1 MRGALSGCVHEQVAK
16 RIANVRFTER
26 VEMEEKKSEHSIK
39 KTAASSKEHL
49 GLRILNYCRSELYA
63 QYPQMDLA
71 FAALSAEPSRQTEM
85 AGTDGSSLFF
95 SPQFLIEA
103 YAESPQKVLRG
114 YFHLLLHC
122 LYFHLQRP
130 QQYETRLWNLACDI
144 TVEQIVEREMKKWG
158 NSCHFNSRSGERQES
173 GEKTKSPIEE
183 KSSQG
188 TKANQ
193 QRNEKSSLSKE
204 KDHQGIQKA
213 PNLRWSQAEKRE
225 EIRRDVWQQLTGCAA
240 SAESVYESLQNG
252 VFPYSLGQMEAAFC
266 FDDHSLWEVPKEQQ
280 AEIRRKW
287 EKIRKESGNGGSRAG
302 GTSAGSGSGSFQE
315 TLEITKKS
323 RGDYRKFLRQFAVL
337 REELKL
343 DQTGF
348 DYIYYS
354 YGMEH
359 YGNIPLIEPLEY
371 SEVNRLEELVIAID
385 TSGSCTSKMVEQFLA
400 ETYGIL
406 SEKENFFEKMN
417 VYLIQCDCCIQN
429 VRHITSRCDWEKCG
443 KYVEIQGRGGTDF
456 RPVFGYIEK
465 LKQKKALKNLRAL
478 IYFTD
483 GDGIYPEQRPEYET
497 AFVSLGKSKRQIYT
511 PDWVQRMYI

>member
-1 MRGALSGCVHEQVAK
+1 
-16 RIANVRFTER
+16 
-26 VEMEEKKSEHSIK
+26 MEEKKSEHNIK
-39 KTAASSKEHL
+39 KTADSSKEHL

-71 FAALSAEPSRQTEM
+71 FAALSVEPSRRTET

-95 SPQFLIEA
+95 SPRFLIKA
-103 YAESPQKVLRG
+103 YAENPQMVLRG

-122 LYFHLQRP
+122 LYFHLQKP

-144 TVEQIVEREMKKWG
+144 AVEQIVERETTKRWKKNRDQFDSENEEG
-158 NSCHFNSRSGERQES
+158 QES
-173 GEKTKSPIEE
+173 GEKHSVWQHEKTESQIEIKNG
-183 KSSQG
+183 KSSQSI
-188 TKANQ
+188 KANQ
-193 QRNEKSSLSKE
+193 QRNENGNLSEEKE
-204 KDHQGIQKA
+204 QQRLRKD
-213 PNLRWSQAEKRE
+213 PNLRQVQAEKME
-225 EIRRDVWQQLTGCAA
+225 EIRRNVWQQLTGRAA
-240 SAESVYESLQNG
+240 SAESVYESLQDG
-252 VFPYSLGQMEAAFC
+252 IFPYPLEQIETAFC
-266 FDDHSLWEVPKEQQ
+266 FDDHSLWALSNGEQ

-287 EKIRKESGNGGSRAG
+287 EKIRKESGSGGSRTG
-302 GTSAGSGSGSFQE
+302 GTSAGGGSGNFQE
-315 TLEITKKS
+315 TLEITEKS
-323 RGDYRKFLRQFAVL
+323 RGDYRKFLRQFTVQ

-343 DQTGF
+343 DQAGF

-385 TSGSCTSKMVEQFLA
+385 TSGSCTSAMVEQFLA
-400 ETYGIL
+400 EMYGIF
-406 SEKENFFEKMN
+406 SKKENFFERMN

-429 VRHITSRCDWEKCG
+429 VKHITSRSDWKRCG
-443 KYVEIQGRGGTDF
+443 KCVEIQGRGGTDF
-456 RPVFGYIEK
+456 RPVFQYIEK
-465 LKQKKALKNLRAL
+465 LKQKRALKNLRAL

-511 PDWVQRMYI
+511 PDWVRRMEI

>member
-1 MRGALSGCVHEQVAK
+1 
-16 RIANVRFTER
+16 
-26 VEMEEKKSEHSIK
+26 MEEKKSEHSIK
-39 KTAASSKEHL
+39 KTADASKERL

-71 FAALSAEPSRQTEM
+71 VAALSGIPSKRTETV
-85 AGTDGSSLFF
+85 GTDGSSLFF
-95 SPQFLIEA
+95 LPDFLIKA
-103 YAESPQKVLRG
+103 YAENPQMILRG

-130 QQYETRLWNLACDI
+130 PQCEERLWNLACDI
-144 TVEQIVEREMKKWG
+144 AVEQIVEREIKKWG
-158 NSCHFNSRSGERQES
+158 NRYHFNSWNEERREAGEKHLTWKC
-173 GEKTKSPIEE
+173 EKTKSPIEE
-183 KSSQG
+183 KNEKSSQA
-188 TKANQ
+188 TNANQ
-193 QRNEKSSLSKE
+193 QRNEKSNLSKE
-204 KDHQGIQKA
+204 KDYQSIKKD
-213 PNLRWSQAEKRE
+213 PNLRWSQAEKMKEIE
-225 EIRRDVWQQLTGCAA
+225 EIRGYVWQQFTGHAA
-240 SAESVYESLQNG
+240 SAQAVYESLQDA
-252 VFPYSLGQMEAAFC
+252 VFPYAIEQMEEAFC
-266 FDDHSLWEVPKEQQ
+266 FDDHSLWKIPEEQQ
-280 AEIRRKW
+280 AEVRRKW
-287 EKIRKESGNGGSRAG
+287 EKIRKESGSGGSRMG
-302 GTSAGSGSGSFQE
+302 GTSAGSGNGNFQE
-315 TLEITKKS
+315 TLEIAKKS

-343 DQTGF
+343 DQTSF

-429 VRHITSRCDWEKCG
+429 VKHITSRSDWEMCG
-443 KYVEIQGRGGTDF
+443 KCVEIHGRGGTYF

-465 LKQKKALKNLRAL
+465 LKQKRALKNLRAL

-511 PDWVQRMYI
+511 PDWVWRMYI

>member
-1 MRGALSGCVHEQVAK
+1 
-16 RIANVRFTER
+16 
-26 VEMEEKKSEHSIK
+26 MEEKKSEYSIKKSEHSIK
-39 KTAASSKEHL
+39 KTAVLSKEHL

-71 FAALSAEPSRQTEM
+71 FAALSVEPSRRTET

-130 QQYETRLWNLACDI
+130 PQYEARLWNLACDI
-144 TVEQIVEREMKKWG
+144 AVEQIAEREMKKWG
-158 NSCHFNSRSGERQES
+158 NSCHFNSGSGERQES
-173 GEKTKSPIEE
+173 GEKHLVWKCEKTKSPIEE

-188 TKANQ
+188 TNTNQ

-204 KDHQGIQKA
+204 KDHQSIQKA
-213 PNLRWSQAEKRE
+213 PNLRWSQAEKMKEIE
-225 EIRRDVWQQLTGCAA
+225 EIRRDVWRQLTGCAA

-252 VFPYSLGQMEAAFC
+252 VFPYSPGQMEAAFC
-266 FDDHSLWEVPKEQQ
+266 FDDHSLWEVPKERQ

-315 TLEITKKS
+315 MLEITKKS

-343 DQTGF
+343 DQTSF

-385 TSGSCTSKMVEQFLA
+385 TSGSCTSEMVEQFLA
-400 ETYGIL
+400 ETYAIL

-429 VRHITSRCDWEKCG
+429 VTHITSRSDWEMCG

-465 LKQKKALKNLRAL
+465 LKQKRALKNLRAL
-478 IYFTD
+478 VYFTD

-511 PDWVQRMYI
+511 PDWVQRMSI

>member
-1 MRGALSGCVHEQVAK
+1 M
-16 RIANVRFTER
+16 
-26 VEMEEKKSEHSIK
+26 
-39 KTAASSKEHL
+39 KE
-49 GLRILNYCRSELYA
+49 I
-63 QYPQMDLA
+63 
-71 FAALSAEPSRQTEM
+71 
-85 AGTDGSSLFF
+85 
-95 SPQFLIEA
+95 
-103 YAESPQKVLRG
+103 
-114 YFHLLLHC
+114 
-122 LYFHLQRP
+122 
-130 QQYETRLWNLACDI
+130 
-144 TVEQIVEREMKKWG
+144 
-158 NSCHFNSRSGERQES
+158 
-173 GEKTKSPIEE
+173 
-183 KSSQG
+183 
-188 TKANQ
+188 
-193 QRNEKSSLSKE
+193 
-204 KDHQGIQKA
+204 
-213 PNLRWSQAEKRE
+213 E
-225 EIRRDVWQQLTGCAA
+225 EIRRDVWRQLTGCAA

-252 VFPYSLGQMEAAFC
+252 VFPYSPGQMEAAFC

-302 GTSAGSGSGSFQE
+302 GTSAGSGSGRFQE

-323 RGDYRKFLRQFAVL
+323 KGDYRKFLRQFAVL

-343 DQTGF
+343 DQSSF

-385 TSGSCTSKMVEQFLA
+385 TSGSCTSEMVEQFLA
-400 ETYGIL
+400 ETYAIL

-429 VRHITSRCDWEKCG
+429 VMHITSRSDWEMCG

-465 LKQKKALKNLRAL
+465 LKQKRALKNLRAL

-511 PDWVQRMYI
+511 PNWVQRMSI

>member
-1 MRGALSGCVHEQVAK
+1 MKENQKGNRKE
-16 RIANVRFTER
+16 N
-26 VEMEEKKSEHSIK
+26 M
-39 KTAASSKEHL
+39 AASKEHL
-49 GLRILNYCRSELYA
+49 GMRILNYCRSELYA

-71 FAALSAEPSRQTEM
+71 FAALTAEASRRTET

-122 LYFHLQRP
+122 MYFHLQKP
-130 QQYETRLWNLACDI
+130 QQYEGRLWNLACDI
-144 TVEQIVEREMKKWG
+144 AVEQRVQQEVTKWG
-158 NSCHFNSRSGERQES
+158 KKNRHHINDGSEKQQE
-173 GEKTKSPIEE
+173 EVRH
-183 KSSQG
+183 
-188 TKANQ
+188 A
-193 QRNEKSSLSKE
+193 
-204 KDHQGIQKA
+204 
-213 PNLRWSQAEKRE
+213 
-225 EIRRDVWQQLTGCAA
+225 VWHHLGGSVI
-240 SAESVYESLQNG
+240 SAETIYEQLQER
-252 VFPYSLGQMEAAFC
+252 VFPYSPEQMAEVFC

-287 EKIRKESGNGGSRAG
+287 EKIRKESGNGGGRSG

-343 DQTGF
+343 DQSGF

-385 TSGSCTSKMVEQFLA
+385 TSGSCTSEMVEQFLA
-400 ETYGIL
+400 ETYAIL

-417 VYLIQCDCCIQN
+417 VYLIQCDCCVQN
-429 VRHITSRCDWEKCG
+429 VTHITSRSDWEMCG

-465 LKQKKALKNLRAL
+465 LKQKRALKNLRAL

-511 PDWVQRMYI
+511 PNWVQRMYI

>member
-1 MRGALSGCVHEQVAK
+1 
-16 RIANVRFTER
+16 
-26 VEMEEKKSEHSIK
+26 MEEKKREDNRK
-39 KTAASSKEHL
+39 KEAASSKERL
-49 GLRILNYCRSELYA
+49 GIRILNYCRNELYA
-63 QYPQMDLA
+63 QYPQMDLV
-71 FAALSAEPSRQTEM
+71 FAALSPEASKRTETV
-85 AGTDGSSLFF
+85 GTDGSSLFF
-95 SPQFLIEA
+95 SPDFLIRV
-103 YAESPQKVLRG
+103 YAENPQTVLRG

-122 LYFHLQRP
+122 LYFHLQKP
-130 QQYETRLWNLACDI
+130 QQYEERLWNLACDI
-144 TVEQIVEREMKKWG
+144 AVEQIVEQEMTRWGKK
-158 NSCHFNSRSGERQES
+158 SRAHFNSGSEERPEA
-173 GEKTKSPIEE
+173 GEKHS
-183 KSSQG
+183 
-188 TKANQ
+188 
-193 QRNEKSSLSKE
+193 
-204 KDHQGIQKA
+204 
-213 PNLRWSQAEKRE
+213 
-225 EIRRDVWQQLTGCAA
+225 VWQQLAGHAT
-240 SAESVYESLQNG
+240 SAQAVYESLQDG
-252 VFPYSLGQMEAAFC
+252 VFPYSLDQMEAAFC
-266 FDDHSLWEVPKEQQ
+266 FDDHSLWKIPKEQQ

-287 EKIRKESGNGGSRAG
+287 EKIRKESGSGGSRTG
-302 GTSAGSGSGSFQE
+302 GTSAGSGSGNFQE

-343 DQTGF
+343 DEMSF

-417 VYLIQCDCCIQN
+417 VYLIQCDCCIQD
-429 VRHITSRCDWEKCG
+429 VKHITSRSDWEKCG

-511 PDWVQRMYI
+511 PDWVRRMYI